1 MKIIVMVI
9 NWWVIGFV
17 IFFVVIGIVYLIWKN
32 IKDEKGVTKTFFND
46 EMKPEK
52 HEINEEEI

>member
-1 MKIIVMVI
+1 MVI

-32 IKDEKGVTKTFFND
+32 IKDEKEVSKTFFSD

>member
-1 MKIIVMVI
+1 MVI

-32 IKDEKGVTKTFFND
+32 IKDEKEVTKTFFND

>member
-1 MKIIVMVI
+1 MKIIAMVI

-32 IKDEKGVTKTFFND
+32 IKDEKEVSKTFFSD